1 MIDVIFVLVEA
12 AVPENIG
19 AASRALKTMGFTNLR
34 LVNPSNHL
42 ADEAKWLAHGSN
54 DILEAAQ
61 VFTTLKEALDGVD
74 FAVGTT
80 AKNRSTKADYYT
92 PEAAKNLIYK
102 KAGTISKMAIVF
114 GREESGLTN
123 EELRMCDIASS
134 IPLYAPYPSINLA
147 QSVMIYAYTF
157 STLEMRGSHASVT
170 LSEPENHMY
179 KELKK
184 SASLLLGKLGIDKNI
199 NLYHRILER
208 IAVTSAD
215 DSRLLLSFAKKI
227 IQKFD
232 KN

>member
-1 MIDVIFVLVEA
+1 MIDVIFVLVEP

-34 LVNPSNHL
+34 LVNPTNHL

-54 DILEAAQ
+54 DVLEAAQ
-61 VFTTLKEALDGVD
+61 VFPTLKEALDGVD

-92 PEAAKNLIYK
+92 PEAAKDLSFK
-102 KAGTISKMAIVF
+102 KAGVISNMAIVF

-134 IPLYAPYPSINLA
+134 IPLFAPYPSINLA
-147 QSVMIYAYTF
+147 QSVMIYAYIF
-157 STLEMRGSHASVT
+157 SVFKQGDTNAT
-170 LSEPENHMY
+170 DTPAEPENHMY
-179 KELKK
+179 SELKK
-184 SASLLLGKLGIDKNI
+184 SASLLLGKLDIDKNI
-199 NLYHRILER
+199 NLYHRMLER

-215 DSRLLLSFAKKI
+215 DTRLLLSFAKKI